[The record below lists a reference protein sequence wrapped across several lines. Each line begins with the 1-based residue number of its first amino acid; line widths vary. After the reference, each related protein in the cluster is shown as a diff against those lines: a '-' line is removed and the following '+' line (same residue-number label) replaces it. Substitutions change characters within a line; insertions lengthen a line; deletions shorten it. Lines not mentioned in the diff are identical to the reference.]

1 MVLPELKMTASL
13 NSGIPKKKKKIP
25 PFYLY
30 RDFNVFIFF
39 LCSRFEEG
47 GFLCV
52 CPACTFK
59 GSRFQHDGF
68 CLLGAVSYISSS
80 TSLSGH
86 SDYAKEE

>member
-1 MVLPELKMTASL
+1 MSLFFSSAVVLKRV
-13 NSGIPKKKKKIP
+13 G
-25 PFYLY
+25 
-30 RDFNVFIFF
+30 FF
-39 LCSRFEEG
+39 CLFVCLFFDIKQENFEG